1 MRTYVVLT
9 LGLCFTTLGWSA
21 FGVQTF
27 TIEDHSWLT
36 TNHEK
41 GVCALYGVC
50 GHRKDQSGLD
60 CPDNQPGSALDG
72 RALQKLQ
79 DICPQLATEHG
90 PDGKYCCTEEQID
103 TLSHQIQ
110 QASTLLIGCP
120 ACDHN
125 FKHFFCTLTCHP
137 DQSTFV
143 NVTDVQLSAD
153 TNETAV
159 AQASYYVADAFGTTF
174 YNSCKDV
181 VYGLLNIKA
190 MLLVGGGAQNFQ
202 QWFDFLGLI
211 KDKQPTRIGAPFQMD
226 FPGEHNTPAGM
237 AAMNASIPACWDS
250 AFKCSCGDCPD
261 APTCIP
267 PPPPPPPEPYGCT
280 ALGLGPNSL
289 SCLDLSLLLLYI
301 LFLSGLVWAAV
312 HWRVFAHTL
321 SHSQFDDAAADSF
334 PLLESDEAGVDGSM
348 EEGINGD
355 EKAYSPVEQ
364 WLRPV
369 FYKLGVYCGEQP
381 YRVLA
386 VCLLVI
392 GVLCLGLLRF
402 KVETNPQRLWVGAG
416 SLAAKEKAQ
425 YEESFG
431 AFWRIEQLL
440 ISTTPE
446 SQPSYKKAAS
456 GLPPIVAK
464 DRTHDHIKWLFQVQA
479 EVDALSAPYT
489 DSVTGQT
496 GNATLSS
503 ICFKPL
509 GGACAIE
516 SVLQYWQMDPKIYA
530 LGRLSPD
537 FCFGHWST
545 QCRSAFESP
554 IDPHTVLGGF
564 PTDSSFRSFA
574 QDATSFVVTYP
585 VDSSPANRDA
595 ALAWEAAFLEL
606 AQTRLKHLAAEAN
619 LKLSF
624 SSERSVEDELA
635 RETASDSAT
644 VAVSYLV
651 MLLYIALALG
661 TIPAGSSS
669 WAVLVYSRVGVGLT
683 GVLIV
688 GLSVLAALGI
698 CSLFGMWATLIIL
711 EVIPFLV
718 LAVGVDNMF
727 ILAHALQ
734 QQNPRLPIP
743 ERLGRALAGAGPSI
757 TLAAACEAL
766 AFGLGGLTSM
776 PAVRNFSLCAAVA
789 VLLDYALQM
798 TAFAARLALDC
809 QRVQGGYTDCIPCIK
824 LSPEQLQSDTAA
836 ALFEAEAADAP
847 GTESMTRQ
855 TDMAAEAVPRSASTA
870 ALSTE
875 SPEVSPPHGAPL
887 LQNGSEP
894 LSVQSLTGRV
904 KSFGQSSKIIAQRA
918 MARVSGTAKG
928 EGEAYGVTPC
938 LHWYMEHVHAPA
950 LAKPVVQLVVLAA
963 FVGLFVLSLA
973 TLPHVSRGLEQQ
985 VALPRDS
992 YLQDYFTDLY
1002 EVLRVGPPLYFVV
1015 PNIHMDPQDPDINTI
1030 CSVGGCNDTS
1040 FVNEVSAAAR
1050 EPGRTFIADPPAS
1063 WLDDFLSWLSPGLPH
1078 CCREDPQGQQCPPP
1092 DQFPCNTS
1100 ASACADCA
1108 TCFTTGSGPDPR
1120 VLPHHRPTL
1129 QQVQEK
1135 LPWFLKAVPSAEC
1148 AKGGVGGYNNAL
1160 QMDPA
1165 DPTGIA
1171 GLCKGRVT
1179 ASSFRT
1185 YYVPLNTQ
1193 QNFIDAY
1200 QAIRDFTHAT
1210 NKKLGIQMYSYSIFH
1225 VFFEQYLYV
1234 VQNSIWLLGGAL
1246 IGVFAVCWLFTASVW
1261 ASGIILLMVG
1271 MILMDLMGV
1280 MYLWGIQ
1287 LNAVSVVNL
1296 TMALGIAVEFCA
1308 HIVHAFLVAAGSRQ
1322 QRMAT
1327 ALQDMGASVLSGI
1340 TITKFAGVLVLAFAK
1355 TQIFE
1360 VYFFRVYFG
1369 LVLLGASHA
1378 LVLLPVLLS
1387 LFGPPQRQSVVQ
1399 LA

>member
-1063 WLDDFLSWLSPGLPH
+1063 W
-1078 CCREDPQGQQCPPP
+1078 
-1092 DQFPCNTS
+1092 
-1100 ASACADCA
+1100 
-1108 TCFTTGSGPDPR
+1108 